1 MAQDPLYGA
10 LSLTRKAGKLA
21 MGFDPVKDQVLSGKA
36 FLVLTAADLS
46 PKTQKRVEL
55 YCQDLVEMIPTP
67 LSQAQLA
74 GFARKPVGVLGV
86 LDSNL
91 AALCKN
97 ALLKSAAAAAAQI
110 PNQEDK
116 SE

>member
-10 LSLTRKAGKLA
+10 LSLARKAGKLV
-21 MGFDPVKDQVLSGKA
+21 MGFDPVKDQVLSGRA

-46 PKTQKRVEL
+46 PKTYKRVEQ
-55 YCQDLVEMIPTP
+55 YCQDLVELKPTHLTQYD
-67 LSQAQLA
+67 LS
-74 GFARKPVGVLGV
+74 GFAHKPVGVLGV
-86 LDSNL
+86 LDPNL
-91 AALCKN
+91 ANLCSN
-97 ALLKSAAAAAAQI
+97 ALLKSAAVAAAQK